1 MWFGEQADGP
11 AHTTTSLT
19 AFPAWPGADRMNA
32 HPRVSQFLGG
42 REQPL
47 LSASWTPGAI
57 PGGAPAS
64 PAAPRTTGPQGG
76 LSGRHRGTTDD
87 GRDLTPRMEA
97 RQCPGCRPPLP
108 LSHPLLP
115 HFCQALCSLG
125 PNQSG
130 QLQRLLQGSEHRLQS
145 DYTLQRPALLAP
157 SRTEPFINTKA
168 N

>member
-1 MWFGEQADGP
+1 MWFGEQPDGP
-11 AHTTTSLT
+11 ARTTTSLT
-19 AFPAWPGADRMNA
+19 AFPAWPRGDRMNA
-32 HPRVSQFLGG
+32 HPRGLPVPGWKGTAFT
-42 REQPL
+42 ECL
-47 LSASWTPGAI
+47 LDTGAI

-64 PAAPRTTGPQGG
+64 PAAPRTTGPQRG
-76 LSGRHRGTTDD
+76 LPGRRRGTTDD
-87 GRDLTPRMEA
+87 GHDLTPRAEA
-97 RQCPGCRPPLP
+97 RQCPGRRPPLP

-115 HFCQALCSLG
+115 HFCQALCSPG

-130 QLQRLLQGSEHRLQS
+130 QLQRLLRGSEHRLQS